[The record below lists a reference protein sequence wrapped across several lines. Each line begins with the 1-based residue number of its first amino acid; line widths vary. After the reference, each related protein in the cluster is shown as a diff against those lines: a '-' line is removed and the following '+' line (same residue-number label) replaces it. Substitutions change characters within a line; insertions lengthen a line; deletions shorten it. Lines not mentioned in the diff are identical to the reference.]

1 MSILMMGKNKGEL
14 IYGCD
19 NIETLNLAQSVTGG
33 RKIRNRYQ
41 IEMHQRC
48 ALNLFSYIENIE
60 YESVKNIIS
69 MLMYK
74 YKIRVDNIEK
84 IKNSDPKFDYDYK
97 GIYPEVMNH
106 QKIMFNAVMYTDS
119 CALLADPGTCKT
131 GPYIWAV
138 DKRIQT
144 GKIKK
149 CLVITLSHLKENVIA
164 EVMVQAPHLRA
175 VALYDR
181 PTARK
186 ILHKEYK
193 VKKYNCDYDIYI
205 ASYESMFSLVEI
217 FDDDYFDMVVLDEAH
232 RIGAPDSRQT
242 RTIINKFEN
251 TKYKYIITGSLN
263 ANNLMSFFMPY
274 RFLGGDIAPVSSYAT
289 YQAQHMI
296 SVDPDGYVWKP
307 KTKWDVEITAKLI
320 GSVAVKFKKEDCLDL
335 PPLIREYLYCDIFGD
350 QRRVYEDLKIELIT
364 TIDDIC
370 GKCDCKN
377 NCNNACEQ
385 DITAKNALV
394 LVRKLQQITSGFYT
408 NTRYAVDLEGHE
420 ENISNIIYFEDNA
433 KIGLLLEAM
442 KQIPVGKKTIIWSY
456 SIPAIGLIIRAV
468 EDEYGKNSYLTCY
481 GTQNSFDQV
490 NKFRDGNEQWMI
502 ANPSKMGTGQN
513 IQFSSYQI
521 FFDNSFSFIQKEQ
534 AEARQHRQGQLEK
547 VTVIELIARKTI
559 DERVAR
565 VIDDKKDL
573 SLTLSQWAQVFRGS
587 YGKLFET

>member
-1 MSILMMGKNKGEL
+1 MSILMIGRNKGEL
-14 IYGCD
+14 IFGCD
-19 NIETLNLAQSVTGG
+19 NIETLDLAQSVTGG
-33 RKIRNRYQ
+33 RKVRNRYQ

-48 ALNLFSYIENIE
+48 ALNLFQYIKDIE
-60 YESVKNIIS
+60 YESVKSLIT
-69 MLMYK
+69 MLMVK
-74 YKIRVDNIEK
+74 YKKRIENIDK
-84 IKNSDPKFDYDYK
+84 IKKEDARFDYEYK
-97 GIYPEVMNH
+97 GTYPEVMAH
-106 QKIMFNAVMYTDS
+106 QKVMFNAVMYTDS

-149 CLVITLSHLKENVIA
+149 CLVITLSHLKENVMQ

-193 VKKYNCDYDIYI
+193 VKKYNRDYDMYV
-205 ASYESMFSLVEI
+205 ASYESMFSMVEI
-217 FDDDYFDMVVLDEAH
+217 FDDDYFDMVILDEAH
-232 RIGAPDSRQT
+232 RIGSPGSRQT
-242 RTIINKFEN
+242 RTIIDKFEN

-289 YQAQHMI
+289 YRAQHMM
-296 SVDPDGYVWKP
+296 SVDPDGYVWVP
-307 KTKWDVEITAKLI
+307 RTKWDVEITSKLI
-320 GSVAVKFKKEDCLDL
+320 GSIAVMFKKEDCLDL

-350 QRRVYEDLKIELIT
+350 QRRVYEELKTELLT

-370 GKCDCKN
+370 GKCDKARVDGMCDNK
-377 NCNNACEQ
+377 CEQ
-385 DITAKNALV
+385 DISAKNALV

-408 NTRYAVDLEGHE
+408 NTRYEVDLEGHE
-420 ENISNIIYFEDNA
+420 ENISNIIYFENNA

-442 KQIPVGKKTIIWSY
+442 SQIHRKTIIWSY
-456 SIPAIGLIIRAV
+456 SIPAIGLIVKAV
-468 EDEYGKNSYLTCY
+468 EGAYGKDSYLTCY
-481 GTQNSFDQV
+481 GAQNAFDQV
-490 NKFRDGNEQWMI
+490 NRFRDGNEQWMI

-547 VTVIELIARKTI
+547 VTVIELIARRTV
-559 DERVAR
+559 DERIVR

-573 SLTLSQWAQVFRGS
+573 SLTLSQWSKVFRRCG
-587 YGKLFET
+587 